1 MEKFPTQDEF
11 EQYVD
16 PEHGIWDPQGEIIK
30 TRNRTHAVAILA
42 GAYINSFHHRIA
54 QIMAAKS
61 ISGRDPLRRTD
72 DTLNLLDQIE
82 FGDSPTAL
90 KAANSLWA
98 IHTHLTSTMEDGS
111 PVSATEPN
119 LLSASLVGG
128 FRTTASQQALMHSHR
143 SHKDV
148 LKSRDQIFASYWVEY
163 ERQAAAVGIPAGY
176 LPSDPGAAIDWWAE
190 ELRANMVIDANQNSV
205 EGFVKN
211 YTATAVGQTDISN
224 RIQNLFQQHLEARV
238 TTEMVKAVAYYAA
251 PDPIPE
257 FIYPKGVPV
266 HVRAELL
273 AAPLADRFLP
283 DWFFGNVPHECPEA
297 ARVMARVVSE
307 EHDRLSDG
315 Q

>member
-1 MEKFPTQDEF
+1 
-11 EQYVD
+11 
-16 PEHGIWDPQGEIIK
+16 
-30 TRNRTHAVAILA
+30 
-42 GAYINSFHHRIA
+42 
-54 QIMAAKS
+54 
-61 ISGRDPLRRTD
+61 
-72 DTLNLLDQIE
+72 
-82 FGDSPTAL
+82 
-90 KAANSLWA
+90 
-98 IHTHLTSTMEDGS
+98 
-111 PVSATEPN
+111 
-119 LLSASLVGG
+119 
-128 FRTTASQQALMHSHR
+128 
-143 SHKDV
+143 
-148 LKSRDQIFASYWVEY
+148 
-163 ERQAAAVGIPAGY
+163 
-176 LPSDPGAAIDWWAE
+176 
-190 ELRANMVIDANQNSV
+190 MVIDANQNSV

-211 YTATAVGQTDISN
+211 YTATAVGQADISN

-297 ARVMARVVSE
+297 ARVMSRVVSE